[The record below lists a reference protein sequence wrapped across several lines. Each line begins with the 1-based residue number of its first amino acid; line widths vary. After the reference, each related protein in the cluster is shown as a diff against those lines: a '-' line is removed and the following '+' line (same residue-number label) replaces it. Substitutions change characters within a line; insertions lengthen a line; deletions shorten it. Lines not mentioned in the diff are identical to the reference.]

1 MVRPNARRHP
11 LWLGTVAA
19 ALLAYVAL
27 PLLPA
32 VADVC
37 HELHHAFEHITA
49 HDHGPLHEHHEAVGE
64 RPDPIGRFSH
74 THDDDGK
81 EHGHSDLVDLLLTV
95 LATPG
100 DELTDRDHAVGTDIV
115 LNCHLPAA
123 QGSSVPAAMLLA
135 PRGAAT
141 VLYPP
146 DTPFPPPDPPPKA

>member
-19 ALLAYVAL
+19 VLLAYVAV

-32 VADVC
+32 LADVC
-37 HELHHAFEHITA
+37 HDLHHAFEHITTLDPA
-49 HDHGPLHEHHEAVGE
+49 PAQPHHGASEHAN
-64 RPDPIGRFSH
+64 PTGRFSH
-74 THDDDGK
+74 MHDDDGE

-95 LATPG
+95 RATHG
-100 DELTDRDHAVGTDIV
+100 DELTDQDHAVGTDIV
-115 LNCHLPAA
+115 LNGHLPAA
-123 QGSSVPAAMLLA
+123 QGSSVPTAMLLA
-135 PRGAAT
+135 PRGATT